1 MEGLSSL
8 PETTWLVDSIAI
20 LGPRVRIQ
28 ASDFHVK
35 LTPWGWLGS
44 NQCGSPRP
52 HKEQKKSDYSEH
64 KGLPGG
70 GVWPE
75 ARKDPVGRGP
85 LAA

>member
-1 MEGLSSL
+1 M
-8 PETTWLVDSIAI
+8 PETIWLVDSIAI

-44 NQCGSPRP
+44 AQCGSPRP
-52 HKEQKKSDYSEH
+52 HTEQKKPDYSEH

-70 GVWPE
+70 GVWPK
-75 ARKDPVGRGP
+75 ARKDQVGRGP

>member
-8 PETTWLVDSIAI
+8 PESIWLVDSIAI

-35 LTPWGWLGS
+35 LTPWGWSGS
-44 NQCGSPRP
+44 AQCGSPRP
-52 HKEQKKSDYSEH
+52 HTEQKKPDYSEH

-70 GVWPE
+70 GVWPK
-75 ARKDPVGRGP
+75 ARKDQVGRGP